1 VLSACQ
7 RPVITS
13 NFFLKAESLAQNPE
27 KWINWN
33 ERNAELLRQ
42 VQPVIEPVKM
52 RDLVTQNVFPVFG
65 RENETRR

>member
-1 VLSACQ
+1 MLSACQ
-7 RPVITS
+7 CPVITS

>member
-1 VLSACQ
+1 MIGACQ
-7 RPVITS
+7 CPVITS
-13 NFFLKAESLAQNPE
+13 DFFLKAESLAQNPE
-27 KWINWN
+27 KWINRN

-42 VQPVIEPVKM
+42 VQPVIEPVKV